1 MTANTHSSALNG
13 ALVRLNRSLLQYA
26 GESWPWA
33 DAEAAG
39 ERAVIDSLVERQRK
53 HVGRL
58 ADLLLDRHWAPDFG
72 VYPTEYTDL
81 HYVALEYLLSL
92 LVASEKDVLEELDR
106 AQLLCIGDDQA
117 TQLLEQ
123 ARADQRDIVEQLQNL
138 ADAHRAASG
147 SPA

>member
-53 HVGRL
+53 HVARL
-58 ADLLLDRHWAPDFG
+58 SDLLLDRHWAPDFG

-81 HYVALEYLLSL
+81 HYVALDYLLGQLVHNETELAREVEVL
-92 LVASEKDVLEELDR
+92 LSQDWDEPAAVKLLGQIHAEQQSIAAELR
-106 AQLLCIGDDQA
+106 
-117 TQLLEQ
+117 
-123 ARADQRDIVEQLQNL
+123 RL
-138 ADAHRAASG
+138 AENHNKQ
-147 SPA
+147 PAPV